1 MSQKPGDSVAA
12 TGSESVPG
20 NYKWKVAAVIS
31 GSFLFSAMDLNS
43 ALVAL
48 PTIAGEYEVDL
59 PTVQW
64 VVLVSFLAMN
74 ALLLPLG
81 RMSDL
86 AGRKR
91 MLLIGLLVTGVGGVF
106 SFLAPALS
114 WLYVARAV
122 QGAGAAALQAV
133 GPPLLIAAFPAKERG
148 KAMGVNVTMVSTGL
162 MLGPVLGG
170 LIAGSI
176 GWRFIFLLPVPVM
189 LLAAFVGAKVLRE
202 TPKTEGEGF
211 DFPGTGLLVLW
222 MLPLFYILNRGSKLG
237 WGSPT
242 ILGLIGLLV
251 VAFASF
257 IWSQLR
263 SAHPV
268 VALSVFRNRAFTTA
282 VVVAVLNFL
291 AFGATVLLVPFM
303 LQNQLGLEVAKVG
316 LVMAVIPLSSLVLA
330 SSGGIL
336 ADRFGARLMT
346 TAGLLLRAAGLL
358 SLGFLAAGA
367 SIGVLIAPMVAVGVG
382 QALFQPPNASAL
394 LSALPRR
401 HGGLAGGF
409 LALSRTFGMG
419 LGQVVW
425 GAVFAGVVTAT
436 AGVSS
441 ALDAPPEI
449 MAEGFRVSFL
459 GAGAILLLAAALAVS
474 RKKAEAVE

>member
-1 MSQKPGDSVAA
+1 MAGSTPGPSA
-12 TGSESVPG
+12 TAENKSG
-20 NYKWKVAAVIS
+20 NYKWKVAAVVS

-48 PTIAGEYEVDL
+48 PTIAGDYAVDL

-64 VVLVSFLAMN
+64 VVLISFLSMN

-81 RMSDL
+81 RLSDL

-91 MLLIGLLVTGVGGVF
+91 LFVIGLLVTGIGGIF
-106 SFLAPALS
+106 SFLAPGLG
-114 WLYVARAV
+114 WLYAARAV

-133 GPPLLIAAFPAKERG
+133 GPPLLIAAFPANERG

-189 LLAAFVGAKVLRE
+189 ILGAYFGARVLRE

-211 DFPGTGLLVLW
+211 DFPGTALLIGW
-222 MLPLFYILNRGSKLG
+222 MLPLFYMLNRGSKLG

-242 ILGLIGLLV
+242 ILVLAGV
-251 VAFASF
+251 VAVAFAGF
-257 IWSQLR
+257 VMSQLR
-263 SAHPV
+263 SKHPV
-268 VALSVFRNRAFTTA
+268 VALSVFRNRSFTTA
-282 VVVAVLNFL
+282 VVVATMNFL

-303 LQNQLGLEVAKVG
+303 LQNQLGLGVAKVG
-316 LVMAVIPLSSLVLA
+316 LVMAVIPLSSLALA

-336 ADRFGARLMT
+336 SDRFGARVMT
-346 TAGLLLRAAGLL
+346 TIGLLLRAGGLL
-358 SLGFLAAGA
+358 ALGFMAAGA
-367 SIGVLIAPMVAVGVG
+367 TIGGLIAPMIAVGVG

-401 HGGLAGGF
+401 HGGVAGGF

-419 LGQVVW
+419 MGQVVW
-425 GAVFAGVVTAT
+425 GAVFAAVVTGA

-449 MAEGFRVSFL
+449 MADGFRVSFV
-459 GAGAILLLAAALAVS
+459 GAGVILLLAAALAVS
-474 RKKAEAVE
+474 RGKGGAAAE

>member
-1 MSQKPGDSVAA
+1 MA
-12 TGSESVPG
+12 TTTTESPAG
-20 NYKWKVAAVIS
+20 NYRWKVAAVIS

-48 PTIAGEYEVDL
+48 PTIAGEYGVDL

-64 VVLVSFLAMN
+64 VVLVSFLTMN

-91 MLLIGLLVTGVGGVF
+91 LLLIGLVVTGVGGIL
-106 SFLAPALS
+106 SFLAPTLP
-114 WLYVARAV
+114 WLYAARAV
-122 QGAGAAALQAV
+122 QGVGAAGLQAV
-133 GPPLLIAAFPAKERG
+133 GPPLLVAAFPANERG
-148 KAMGVNVTMVSTGL
+148 KAMGVNVTMVSVGL

-176 GWRFIFLLPVPVM
+176 GWRYIFLLPVPVA
-189 LLAAFVGAKVLRE
+189 LLAAFIGGRVLRE
-202 TPKTEGEGF
+202 TPKTEGERF
-211 DFPGTGLLVLW
+211 DFPGTALLVLW
-222 MLPLFYILNRGSKLG
+222 MLPLFYILNQGSKLG

-242 ILGLIGLLV
+242 ILALIAVVV

-257 IWSQLR
+257 MWSQLR
-263 SAHPV
+263 SDHPV
-268 VALSVFRNRAFTTA
+268 VALSVFRNRRFTTA
-282 VVVAVLNFL
+282 VVVAVLNFM

-303 LQNQLGLEVAKVG
+303 LQNQLGLEVTKVG
-316 LVMAVIPLSSLVLA
+316 LVMSVIPLSSLVLA
-330 SSGGIL
+330 SSGGML
-336 ADRFGARLMT
+336 SDRFGAQMMT
-346 TAGLLLRAAGLL
+346 MIGLLLRAVGMLAMGL
-358 SLGFLAAGA
+358 LAAGA
-367 SIGVLIAPMVAVGVG
+367 TIGALIAPMIAIGVG
-382 QALFQPPNASAL
+382 QALFQPPNASTL
-394 LSALPRR
+394 LGALPRR

-425 GAVFAGVVTAT
+425 GVVFAGVVTGV

-449 MAEGFRVSFL
+449 MADGFRVSFV
-459 GAGAILLLAAALAVS
+459 GAGVILLLTAALALS
-474 RKKAEAVE
+474 RGKGEPETL